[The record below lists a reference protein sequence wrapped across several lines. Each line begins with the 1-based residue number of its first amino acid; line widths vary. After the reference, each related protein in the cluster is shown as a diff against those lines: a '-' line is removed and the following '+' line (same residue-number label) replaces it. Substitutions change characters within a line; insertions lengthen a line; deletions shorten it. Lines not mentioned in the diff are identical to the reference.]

1 MEPNTEINNKI
12 LNCIINICEQYY
24 PRYHQDEEEIEAFI
38 SLDYFGQPLKKYFSS
53 NEIETYEAKEQII
66 HSYEQFIDDNLFYKI
81 FLNDFKMYMRNNLLN
96 KKRVL
101 LSRIE
106 FENEGIF
113 NNNIS
118 FIYYYNFALFMKYVT
133 NKFPE
138 LISENIYKIDLI
150 LLVAIFSPDYKA
162 TFENGVLDKFGTNY
176 EVYTILMLELID
188 LIKDKKYKGYEDL
201 IEIEKYEFQY
211 PKKWENIISIIEGD
225 ILRFLLFYSEIS
237 LYSKIRELA
246 YKVNPNFPQVTKMY
260 NKFKKNN
267 NLDFNLILNI
277 LNDIIKKILE
287 SKTFDEKKNIIKEI
301 LNNKLTDEKYKLLND
316 YEILINLE
324 ILSDFYTLN
333 KNGCVLQT
341 IHFMDLLENLFNANI
356 KQKFKFSSFLDF
368 IRNRTKIIEEMKNA
382 KNYIIDFQNILSN
395 KNFRNKMR
403 NILNSPIINNYY
415 KKPKYYNN
423 GDSIKSDLIGK
434 KKFIEI
440 YKNFI
445 RNYIENDKIY
455 ERIIFKRMPYGVKGG
470 ITPYLCFIIDPFAVN
485 INNNLINKSNYL
497 ETYLI
502 ILFIHETNHFSK
514 RSYFINKPL
523 SICQT
528 PKNYEGGDCII
539 HNIFGKEKI
548 NIIDIEL
555 CNLVNNIKTWESDDI
570 EEIKKFKENLK
581 NIIRNNYTDNE
592 EELIKIKNDKNC
604 LICFFNFRSPKRN
617 DSKISYSRSNGG
629 LFCF

>member
-277 LNDIIKKILE
+277 LND
-287 SKTFDEKKNIIKEI
+287 N
-301 LNNKLTDEKYKLLND
+301 
-316 YEILINLE
+316 
-324 ILSDFYTLN
+324 
-333 KNGCVLQT
+333 
-341 IHFMDLLENLFNANI
+341 
-356 KQKFKFSSFLDF
+356 
-368 IRNRTKIIEEMKNA
+368 
-382 KNYIIDFQNILSN
+382 
-395 KNFRNKMR
+395 
-403 NILNSPIINNYY
+403 
-415 KKPKYYNN
+415 
-423 GDSIKSDLIGK
+423 
-434 KKFIEI
+434 
-440 YKNFI
+440 
-445 RNYIENDKIY
+445 
-455 ERIIFKRMPYGVKGG
+455 
-470 ITPYLCFIIDPFAVN
+470 
-485 INNNLINKSNYL
+485 
-497 ETYLI
+497 
-502 ILFIHETNHFSK
+502 
-514 RSYFINKPL
+514 
-523 SICQT
+523 
-528 PKNYEGGDCII
+528 
-539 HNIFGKEKI
+539 
-548 NIIDIEL
+548 
-555 CNLVNNIKTWESDDI
+555 
-570 EEIKKFKENLK
+570 
-581 NIIRNNYTDNE
+581 
-592 EELIKIKNDKNC
+592 
-604 LICFFNFRSPKRN
+604 
-617 DSKISYSRSNGG
+617 
-629 LFCF
+629 